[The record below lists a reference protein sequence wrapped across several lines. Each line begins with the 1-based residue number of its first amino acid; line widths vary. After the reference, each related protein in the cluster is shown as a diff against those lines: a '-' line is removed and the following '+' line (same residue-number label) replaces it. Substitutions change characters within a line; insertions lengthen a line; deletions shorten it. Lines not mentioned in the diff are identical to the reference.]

1 MADDRTKVDPRYL
14 SYDKQEV
21 ERILG
26 SVEHIDSAPV
36 PESTNPITSGAVA
49 EALDNVQEKLTT
61 ASEETCESIVGEL
74 V

>member
-1 MADDRTKVDPRYL
+1 MADGRTNIDPRYL
-14 SYDKQEV
+14 TYNTQEV

-26 SVEHIDSAPV
+26 SVEHIDDEPVAGSA
-36 PESTNPITSGAVA
+36 NPITSGAVA